1 MSRFITRSCDSTM
14 ISHQQEND
22 DPRKRLYDAAQPSDR
37 MVDNGVSIKKSGE
50 GGRDEST
57 VDPTRKN

>member
-1 MSRFITRSCDSTM
+1 M

-57 VDPTRKN
+57 VDLTRKN